1 MNKTK
6 SKPYGNLI
14 DQTFFSFNKAL
25 INNNPQRKTQTNKDQ
40 HCQTENDESPGAE
53 HSIENDLED
62 TETTKT
68 LVISNLVP
76 KLLKDGTAEGII
88 PLYS

>member
-1 MNKTK
+1 MIK
-6 SKPYGNLI
+6 
-14 DQTFFSFNKAL
+14 
-25 INNNPQRKTQTNKDQ
+25 NNPQRKTQTNKDR

-53 HSIENDLED
+53 HSKENDLED

-68 LVISNLVP
+68 LVISNLMP
-76 KLLKDGTAEGII
+76 KLLLDDGIAEGII